1 MSDNVRALPGATVP
15 SAKPNEVLIKCLR
28 STLALAESGQL
39 QSFIGTG
46 FNADGARA
54 AVWCDHHD
62 NVYEM
67 LGSIA
72 WLQHEYVHRHTEGLD

>member
-1 MSDNVRALPGATVP
+1 MSNVVGIGGRVPTQLGEPNPALISMLEDTLEKA
-15 SAKPNEVLIKCLR
+15 R
-28 STLALAESGQL
+28 SGHL

-46 FNADGARA
+46 FVSDGARLA
-54 AVWCDHHD
+54 LWADAHE

-72 WLQHEYVHRHTEGLD
+72 WLQHEYVQRQVEANA